1 MLLCPPRPPRALPTR
16 WRPSNHR
23 FVSLHRPSFSFCGP
37 LHHHHLHYQQRRDS
51 LNQLQP
57 RPSAR
62 DSALSSV
69 LCSSP
74 RFSTHATASATTTMD
89 ESVKKHYLADSP
101 PSVVRLEIKQHFDKL
116 EDPKLRKYAH
126 YISRFVSFLFVVL
139 VIGNRLTGLGLR
151 LKVSGS
157 RYVRSPRSQNRSTTS
172 LSPSTKLAMATGP
185 VSRKRLMSA
194 RSTCAFS
201 WNTLLS
207 SWATAGTTRALAMPS
222 SFPDCRRLRWR
233 HWHLRHQR
241 QRLRSRRPAALVG
254 VFTRPRNRVSCTWAI
269 RKVAI

>member
-1 MLLCPPRPPRALPTR
+1 MCSIHSPQARPVSQSHSNRSAQIASNHRPQNTPNLSLLIARSLQLFSMLLCPPRPPRALPTR
-16 WRPSNHR
+16 WRPSDHR
-23 FVSLHRPSFSFCGP
+23 FVSLHRPSFSFCRP

-126 YISRFVSFLFVVL
+126 YISRFVSSFF
-139 VIGNRLTGLGLR
+139 
-151 LKVSGS
+151 
-157 RYVRSPRSQNRSTTS
+157 
-172 LSPSTKLAMATGP
+172 
-185 VSRKRLMSA
+185 
-194 RSTCAFS
+194 C
-201 WNTLLS
+201 LLC
-207 SWATAGTTRALAMPS
+207 W
-222 SFPDCRRLRWR
+222 
-233 HWHLRHQR
+233 
-241 QRLRSRRPAALVG
+241 
-254 VFTRPRNRVSCTWAI
+254 
-269 RKVAI
+269 